1 MTIPNIITLFRIALT
16 PVFIYMVCLSASTGE
31 GHYKY
36 IALCIFITISLT
48 DYLDGYLARKLHQE
62 SSLGRILDIA
72 ADKFLI
78 ISAVIVLAFLKN
90 LPLHLP
96 YWVAIVILLRDLLC
110 VIAVVWLGI
119 KTKGFYVKPNI
130 FGKIGIALEMVMVI
144 SILLVFK
151 YSFIVWQVA
160 ALFAI
165 ISAIVYAFETQK
177 VIRGRE

>member
-1 MTIPNIITLFRIALT
+1 MTISNIITSFRIVLI
-16 PVFIYMVCLSASTGE
+16 PIFIYMVLLSVSTQE
-31 GHYKY
+31 SYFRYVALY
-36 IALCIFITISLT
+36 IFLIASLT

-78 ISAVIVLAFLKN
+78 ISAVIILAFLKN

-110 VIAVVWLGI
+110 IIAVVWLGI

-151 YSFIVWQVA
+151 YSFIIWQIA
-160 ALFAI
+160 AIFAVVSAI
-165 ISAIVYAFETQK
+165 IYAMQTQK
-177 VIRGRE
+177 LIREN